1 MDRESIA
8 QVAMDYLRQELRC
21 PKFEVLLV
29 DALVASEVY
38 AFGEEL
44 KRNPSRYSK
53 RFSFDELARST
64 NEYRAYEEA
73 KGNLDKLGWRLAEMG
88 LKRALIRVG
97 LLYGLP
103 IALAIYATSMD
114 WDGLATVAI
123 GFVAVTVGHRVLSW
137 LRRKV
142 RGLLRLPAEG
152 PLMKAFELHRKMVM
166 AYDELK
172 GGTSSSPSRVR
183 EVLAKLS
190 DEGAAWDASVFA
202 LLDTAIARSP
212 GTWR

>member
-88 LKRALIRVG
+88 FEARIDPRGPPVRASHRFGHLRDE
-97 LLYGLP
+97 YGLGWARHGRHWICGGDRGASGAVMASAEGSRP
-103 IALAIYATSMD
+103 IEATRGGAPNEGVRAASQNG
-114 WDGLATVAI
+114 DGL
-123 GFVAVTVGHRVLSW
+123 
-137 LRRKV
+137 RR
-142 RGLLRLPAEG
+142 AEG
-152 PLMKAFELHRKMVM
+152 R
-166 AYDELK
+166 D
-172 GGTSSSPSRVR
+172 
-183 EVLAKLS
+183 VLEPKS
-190 DEGAAWDASVFA
+190 GA
-202 LLDTAIARSP
+202 
-212 GTWR
+212 